1 VIIKK
6 LIGIGV
12 YLEWVIKMNDE
23 FYYKV
28 YPRKEDEKLGEGEF
42 ILMCT
47 PLNFYTKNDEDE
59 MFRWVKKI
67 KCVIKYYGV
76 SRSLHLVVQSNKVKN
91 KDLLELIGLFRRYNF
106 DLKQL
111 KIFMNADNK
120 IIFQSL
126 ANL

>member
-1 VIIKK
+1 MSDQ
-6 LIGIGV
+6 LCGED
-12 YLEWVIKMNDE
+12 YC
-23 FYYKV
+23 KV
-28 YPRKEDEKLGEGEF
+28 YPQREEETFDAGEV
-42 ILMCT
+42 ILVCT
-47 PLNFYTKNDEDE
+47 PLNFYTKNDENW
-59 MFRWVKKI
+59 MFRWIKKI
-67 KCVIKYYGV
+67 KCVAKYYGV
-76 SRSLHLVVQSNKVKN
+76 GRSLHLVVQSNKVKN